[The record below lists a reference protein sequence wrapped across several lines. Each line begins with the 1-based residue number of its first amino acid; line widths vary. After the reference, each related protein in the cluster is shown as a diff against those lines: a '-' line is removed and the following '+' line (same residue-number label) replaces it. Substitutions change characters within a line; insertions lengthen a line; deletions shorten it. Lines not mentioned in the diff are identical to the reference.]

1 MPKLL
6 LPLLLIASA
15 FLITACSF
23 SLAADITPPPGAEQP
38 VIRATSPVALTGP
51 LYPLVP
57 PDPTAGAS
65 IFAEKCAPCHG
76 QTGLG
81 DGPDASQLPVPVAAI
96 GTSNLARSST
106 PAEWYALVTQ
116 GNLERYMP
124 PFLSLTD
131 RQRWD
136 VVAYAFS
143 LSAPADSLAFGEEL
157 YQENCLQCHG
167 VSGKGDGPEVVNLPS
182 PPRDLTDQAFMADY
196 PAAAIFDVI
205 SQGIEPDMP
214 AYAEQ
219 FDETQIWALTD
230 YLRSFTFA
238 TSALAVE
245 QIQAT
250 AYPSPD
256 AYPYPYPAA
265 QVDVSNVTLPPSILG
280 TVIVTLVN
288 GSGGEIPEDAQ
299 VTLYGF
305 DAMQMAFSQTLTS
318 GPQGIYTFGD
328 IEMLPERAFLAG
340 VDYQSGTYGSDV
352 ATVDPASPLID
363 LQIVTYDSS
372 TDTSRLIT
380 DRLHLFFDFSDSAII
395 QVVEVYIVSNPTNL
409 SIVPAESGE
418 GVVFFPLPQGY
429 TDLQFEEGVLG
440 ERFLEVP
447 GGFMDT
453 LTVQPGMSEYQ
464 VVFAFNLP
472 YDRRMEFTQAVS
484 MDTSAV
490 VVMLPDGGVNLT
502 SAQLLDGG
510 VRDFQGTA
518 FRMYNGSNLNAGDE
532 LLFSLSGN
540 PGQSSISIFGDTS
553 WQNIAI
559 GVGSLG
565 LVLVLLG
572 LWLFRRN
579 QTIADDAGEDDMVS
593 EDDLPFEIEDPESL
607 MDAIIALDDQYQ
619 AGDLP
624 EDAYARRRAEL
635 KERLQRAAN
644 EETDR

>member
-238 TSALAVE
+238 TSASLWSRSRRLPTHL
-245 QIQAT
+245 QMRIHILIRPRKSMCPMSR
-250 AYPSPD
+250 Y
-256 AYPYPYPAA
+256 
-265 QVDVSNVTLPPSILG
+265 LPPS
-280 TVIVTLVN
+280 
-288 GSGGEIPEDAQ
+288 
-299 VTLYGF
+299 
-305 DAMQMAFSQTLTS
+305 
-318 GPQGIYTFGD
+318 
-328 IEMLPERAFLAG
+328 
-340 VDYQSGTYGSDV
+340 
-352 ATVDPASPLID
+352 
-363 LQIVTYDSS
+363 
-372 TDTSRLIT
+372 
-380 DRLHLFFDFSDSAII
+380 
-395 QVVEVYIVSNPTNL
+395 
-409 SIVPAESGE
+409 
-418 GVVFFPLPQGY
+418 
-429 TDLQFEEGVLG
+429 
-440 ERFLEVP
+440 
-447 GGFMDT
+447 
-453 LTVQPGMSEYQ
+453 
-464 VVFAFNLP
+464 
-472 YDRRMEFTQAVS
+472 
-484 MDTSAV
+484 
-490 VVMLPDGGVNLT
+490 
-502 SAQLLDGG
+502 
-510 VRDFQGTA
+510 
-518 FRMYNGSNLNAGDE
+518 
-532 LLFSLSGN
+532 
-540 PGQSSISIFGDTS
+540 
-553 WQNIAI
+553 W
-559 GVGSLG
+559 
-565 LVLVLLG
+565 
-572 LWLFRRN
+572 
-579 QTIADDAGEDDMVS
+579 
-593 EDDLPFEIEDPESL
+593 
-607 MDAIIALDDQYQ
+607 
-619 AGDLP
+619 
-624 EDAYARRRAEL
+624 AR
-635 KERLQRAAN
+635 
-644 EETDR
+644 